1 MTTKDQLITWLKN
14 PNSIKVVL
22 VEVQSVLKPDGSSQS
37 FYLSNK
43 PFVSRST
50 DNPSNTSYTAAI
62 SGGITFSESI
72 SLDGSPSIGYGDIAL
87 DNRDNIQSADN
98 WLNYVWVNRAINIL
112 IGDAAWPR
120 ADFYNIFSGLIKDID
135 SSDRNTVN
143 LILVNR
149 LERVNL
155 AISEAK
161 VGGSGANSD
170 QLIPLTFGECF
181 NVTPLLIDA
190 PNLIYQVH
198 PGPVERIIE
207 VRDNGAPL
215 TGSSLPTMFLS
226 EGKFQLTASPYGTI
240 TASVQGYKRSGV
252 YQSKV
257 GSVVSNI
264 LLDYVNVAAT
274 YSVTASTGVVDE
286 GGTVTF
292 TLTTTDVAN
301 GTVIPYTIT
310 GVTSADINGA
320 SLTGNFPAINTNTAS
335 VTFTITADVLTEG
348 TEIMNLALTNIV
360 GVSASVIINDTS
372 QPVTATVATSTTTV
386 SEGNSVVFTVTTNAG
401 LPNGTLYWSTNLTN
415 ATAADFTDNQI
426 TGSVTIVDN
435 TGTITRTL
443 AADLTTEALAE
454 SFSITIRSGSTSGTA
469 LVTSSTV
476 TITDSSQTPP
486 ATATITPSATNI
498 NESGF
503 VTFTV
508 ATQNFTGSTLYWST
522 NQVSGTV
529 TAADFSDDVLSGTV
543 SISNGSGSFTRTMKP
558 DFFSDGDDQF
568 SISLSTTAGGP
579 ALVTSAVIF
588 VTDSSLTPSASISAN
603 PTNVNEA
610 STLVTFNIT
619 TTNFPSG
626 TLYWTTESLVGT
638 VNASDFTDGQVQG
651 TVTITS
657 GSGTV
662 TRTISPDA
670 FTESTTPEQ
679 FRIQVRRL
687 GYTDTVI
694 GSSPAVSITDSSQTP
709 AISATFVSPAS
720 SINENTS
727 TTFNI
732 TTTGVTSGTT
742 LYWTISNTGG
752 TTSADFTSTQGTFVT
767 SGTSGSFNVAT
778 SNDLTTEPVAES
790 FTLEIRTVSFTGT
803 VIGSTV
809 VSVAD
814 TSQTPITA
822 TFVSPASSI
831 NENTSTTFN
840 ITTTGV
846 TSGTT
851 LYWTISNTGG
861 TTSADFTSTQGTF
874 VTSGTS
880 GSFNVATSNDLT
892 TEPVAESFTLEIRT
906 VSFTGTVIGS
916 TVVSV
921 ADTSQTPGPAIVTS
935 GLVLNYDAALTASYP
950 GSGTTWFNTV
960 GTGSNLTITGNPT
973 YATTPGSFTFATDQ
987 ITQYMSNT
995 AAAVP
1000 TGDST
1005 VEIWFKS
1012 RATGTGTQA
1021 ALHYSTAGAND
1032 YAIGWNSPT
1041 QLYIDSFSTESQLT
1055 LPSNQA
1061 NTWMCVALTRT
1072 LSTGAQQVYFNGASL
1087 GTFTRNAG
1095 SALPTNGYLILG
1107 QEVDNFTAPNFAS
1120 GFSTAQNLDGEIGVV
1135 RFYNRVLTAAEIQQN
1150 YDVIKDR
1157 YFPVT
1162 VTWTTQPATITENTT
1177 NVYELTVSGTG
1188 IAYGTLLYWTIAHG
1202 TTTAADFRDTSGM
1215 FAVAGSPLT
1224 GSFSVTTSEDYNTE
1238 TNETFTLQIRTGSTS
1253 GPVVSTLPV
1262 TVQNTSSA
1270 PAADVKLLLDAA
1282 NSLSYTGSTTTW
1294 TDITGT
1300 GNATLFNGARYI
1312 NLNNGAFT
1320 FDAVDEYMTVPNNIS
1335 YSNGVTVSAWVYPTG
1350 NGGASSAYG
1359 RIVDKTSNTVAG
1371 SGFYVSCTP
1380 GTGTAP
1386 SNAIRVYVNGAG
1398 LIDTPNNT
1406 VPLNT
1411 WTFVT
1416 ATIPATTG
1424 STTSNIYI
1432 NGALS
1437 VSGATGNMPTNVTT
1451 NFLTIGNRSTA
1462 VDRGL
1467 KGHIGY
1473 LKLHTKILTAQEAL
1487 DEYNAS
1493 KDRFINTVRTTNL
1506 AFEVDANNST
1516 SYSGTGTT
1524 WFTTTGTVNVT
1535 LENGPAYS
1543 SLDGG
1548 SFYFDGVDDRAVTTN
1563 TTMLGLNTLNVGTI
1577 EGWVKPEFKSV
1588 ATNFGSYQFLFGTRD
1603 ISDASPA
1610 FYVTLGDN
1618 VPFNPAS
1625 TRLIEARVRIGTSS
1639 TAYDIGGTYD
1649 WTRLAN
1655 KWTHIAFVRNSNV
1668 TTLYVNGTQVATRSD
1683 VPTTAFNGGG
1693 TPTIAPF
1700 RIGNEQN
1707 NHAAKGNIA
1716 LVRSYTA
1723 ALTAANI
1730 SSNYQTQRKRF
1741 GV

>member
-709 AISATFVSPAS
+709 AIS
-720 SINENTS
+720 
-727 TTFNI
+727 
-732 TTTGVTSGTT
+732 
-742 LYWTISNTGG
+742 
-752 TTSADFTSTQGTFVT
+752 
-767 SGTSGSFNVAT
+767 
-778 SNDLTTEPVAES
+778 
-790 FTLEIRTVSFTGT
+790 
-803 VIGSTV
+803 
-809 VSVAD
+809 
-814 TSQTPITA
+814 A